1 MEFLFLNLLS
11 LQILSNQML
20 PKKNSKIVLGY
31 NIKIIVTY
39 SYKIQKNLLILK
51 NLIVMVVKI

>member
-51 NLIVMVVKI
+51 SLIVMVVKI

>member
-20 PKKNSKIVLGY
+20 PKKNSKIFLGY

-51 NLIVMVVKI
+51 SLIVMVVKI